1 MRGVDRK
8 HNAHSPV
15 AACVAARRGTY
26 LERTMQSL
34 GVVDY
39 FLLASSIVY
48 FGLLLMR
55 RI

>member
-1 MRGVDRK
+1 
-8 HNAHSPV
+8 
-15 AACVAARRGTY
+15 

-34 GVVDY
+34 DVVDY
-39 FLLASSIVY
+39 FLLAGTLVY

>member
-1 MRGVDRK
+1 L
-8 HNAHSPV
+8 P
-15 AACVAARRGTY
+15 ARPGTY

-39 FLLASSIVY
+39 FLLAGTLVY
-48 FGLLLMR
+48 FGLVVMR